1 MSKTLFALCGVL
13 TVSSAAFVAAPASA
27 HHSYAMFDEK
37 VTLSV
42 PATVQ
47 SWDWTNPHSFLQ
59 VIEDST
65 GKHWALE
72 CASPSML
79 VRNGMTRNTFKPGDK
94 VTVKLHP
101 RRDKTDGGSLQTVT
115 VADGRTLVFEAGRP
129 GGGGGP
135 PGGAPPAARQ

>member
-1 MSKTLFALCGVL
+1 MSKTLIAGGAIAFAWAL
-13 TVSSAAFVAAPASA
+13 TSGPASA
-27 HHSYAMFDEK
+27 HHSYAMFDDS
-37 VTLSV
+37 VTLTV

-59 VIEDST
+59 VIADAD

-79 VRNGMTRNTFKPGDK
+79 SRGGTTRKTFKAGDK

-101 RRDKTDGGSLQTVT
+101 RRDKSDNGSLLSVT
-115 VADGRTLVFEAGRP
+115 LPDGRMLSFEGARP
-129 GGGGGP
+129 AGGGP
-135 PGGAPPAARQ
+135 PGGPRPE